1 MELVP
6 GCVIADSG
14 PATVALC
21 VVAAAVV
28 IAFAW
33 PRKPKSTGAY
43 DPTTGIG
50 RGAPGFRKSRL
61 TETNVKRIALPADIV
76 ARIRAGEQVSAEEI
90 TAAQQRAAVA
100 QSAPKK
106 ENEWL
111 PDAPKPK
118 SRRGRKK

>member
-1 MELVP
+1 MESVP

-14 PATVALC
+14 SATIALC
-21 VVAAAVV
+21 VLAAAVA
-28 IAFAW
+28 IAFVW
-33 PRKPKSTGAY
+33 PRKPKSDGAY
-43 DPTTGIG
+43 DPATGIG

-76 ARIRAGEQVSAEEI
+76 ARIRAGEEVSAEEI
-90 TAAQQRAAVA
+90 TLAQQRAASA
-100 QSAPKK
+100 QAAPKK

-111 PDAPKPK
+111 PDMPKPK